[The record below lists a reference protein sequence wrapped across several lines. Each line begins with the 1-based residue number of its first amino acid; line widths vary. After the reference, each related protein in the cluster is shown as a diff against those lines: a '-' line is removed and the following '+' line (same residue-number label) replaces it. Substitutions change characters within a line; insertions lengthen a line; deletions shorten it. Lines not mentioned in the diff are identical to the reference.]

1 MQIFI
6 AKVVTVLAAVLIF
19 YFIASPLQNCLR
31 SEEGDFNAYECIAI
45 ITKEGG
51 SVIW

>member
-6 AKVVTVLAAVLIF
+6 AEVVTVLAAVLIF
-19 YFIASPLQNCLR
+19 YFIASPLQNCVR
-31 SEEGDFNAYECIAI
+31 STSSNNSFQCIAI
-45 ITKEGG
+45 MVDKGG

>member
-6 AKVVTVLAAVLIF
+6 AKVGTVLAAVLIF
-19 YFIASPLQNCLR
+19 YFIASPLQICSR
-31 SEEGDFNAYECIAI
+31 EIETIQCISVM
-45 ITKEGG
+45 TREGG